1 MRKCFKKALSGI
13 LATAMLFSSVAIA
26 PVTVQAAGFTTVGGW
41 NESLYAEWTDSNP
54 DSSVVKVGYKLST
67 DNTYTYLSG
76 DDLTYLVRPAST
88 SGAGRVDIPGLKAG
102 RYDLTVTDS
111 TGATFTRTGIKVYA
125 NDRSGYAHWNNTE
138 GIGGYKND
146 GTPRDNAIIIYVT
159 DENKDTV
166 EIPGYEG
173 TTWNYASSSTGET
186 WTRTSEGIGN
196 ILNNNMKF
204 IQQVTITDNH
214 PLIIRF
220 IGTINPPKNLTPH
233 AAKDLALGGSTSD
246 NGNLAITKYG
256 RNITLE
262 GIGSDAFIDGW
273 GFTFSQTATCPAEAG
288 KSFEVSNLTF
298 QNYPE
303 DALGFQG
310 DDGITAPIER
320 VWVHNNT
327 FYPGYCANPTESD
340 KAEGDGS
347 CDFKRGKYYTM
358 AYNHYINCHKTNL
371 LGSGTSDDQWYMTLH
386 HNWYE
391 NVGSRQPLEAN
402 GNVHIYSTY
411 FQGATSTTVDAR
423 GSNASFL
430 EENYYEDCK
439 NYYKS
444 RNNTCVAKSY
454 NEIINGGSIGSIS
467 GKRTVVSSRTEAAI
481 PSNGYNFPNG
491 DAMTNF
497 DTNPNHFYYDSVNK
511 KSDVAVLTPAA
522 EVPAYVTTYAGPLHA
537 FPVTESGEI
546 QITVKSGS
554 TPITGAKVTG
564 GGLTFTEG
572 ANGVYTAT
580 AELGVAYDITVS
592 KEGYTNVNITTTALV
607 NDGDIYTANAN
618 MAVDYDGY
626 AVVKLEGGS
635 AGTPVIGAT
644 VKLNDG
650 TVLADQ
656 GNGIYKS
663 ANQIAVGTYTA
674 TITNT
679 GDYVT
684 PSSAVTITVKTTDEA
699 TVVML
704 DKYTGTVNV
713 TVTPASG
720 ETNTPDLTK
729 ATVTVGDTVLT
740 YNNGA
745 FTGDVEIGNPYTVTV
760 KMPGWNTDSVT
771 PATLT
776 ANRTSAVSAAAVIS
790 YKGDA
795 LIWNYTDSTNTL
807 NATVSANEWSS
818 ASSNPQTFED
828 KTLTKAIKMESST
841 SLKFTADTD
850 GILTVVMYSTNTS
863 PTISI
868 DGTAYDV
875 EPTGATEIPIAAG
888 THEIKKGTSSTY
900 MYYAQ
905 FALGGS
911 STPGETTTKTEA
923 TTEAT
928 TKGTDVP
935 VEPTTSATVVQGQL
949 NKFYANAADATANGD
964 DIANNATSIFT
975 NAATGTGSLAS
986 TATITVDGKSH
997 TLSKRTSN
1005 GAHSL
1010 TIVVPAGVTNATL
1023 YVYANSSGATSTRT
1037 LTLTDGA
1044 SYSATGSATGSAG
1057 SLSSYTGLNAGTY
1070 TLSGNGNWGYSFLA
1084 LSVPKLGSDDTT
1096 KATTEATTEYTTK
1109 ATTQA
1114 TTTTEATTKATTT
1127 ETTTEPTTKE
1137 TTTES
1142 TTQAPVGVQISVDAA
1157 TAKVGEQIT
1166 IPVRLTGV
1174 TTLAS
1179 FDVKV
1184 AFDSSYITVNS
1195 ITAGD
1200 ILTDSNAKM
1209 SYSIGNGAVTVTGAN
1224 PVDTIASGK
1233 DVLFNLVITPKAK
1246 GDYTLTVTVD
1256 EMYVSEGTPATATTK
1271 AGIVTVEETIVGPI
1285 IVKGDADNNGVV
1297 EKADVIMILQYV
1309 TGAINAVTNP
1319 EAADVNEDNKIS
1331 TKDAYLI
1338 QKFLNKGSWD

>member
-1 MRKCFKKALSGI
+1 MKKCFKKALSGI
-13 LATAMLFSSVAIA
+13 LATAMLFSSAA
-26 PVTVQAAGFTTVGGW
+26 FTPVTVSAATGFTTVGGW
-41 NESLYAEWTDSNP
+41 NESLYAEWQDSNP
-54 DSSVVKVGYKLST
+54 DSTAVKVGYKLNT
-67 DNTYTYLSG
+67 DTNYTYLSG

-88 SGAGRVDIPGLKAG
+88 SGLGRVDIPGLKAG

-111 TGATFTRTGIKVYA
+111 TGSTFTRTGIKVYP
-125 NDRSGYAHWNNTE
+125 NDRSGYAHWKATE
-138 GIGGYKND
+138 GVGAYNND
-146 GTPRDNAIIIYVT
+146 GTPKDNAIIVYVT
-159 DENKDTV
+159 DENKNTV
-166 EIPGYEG
+166 TIPGYG
-173 TTWNYASSSTGET
+173 NQTINYVKSTGET
-186 WTRTSEGIGN
+186 WTRDTAGIGD
-196 ILNNNMKF
+196 ILNNNYNF
-204 IQQVTITDNH
+204 IKQVTVTDNH

-220 IGTINPPKNLTPH
+220 IGTVNPPENLTPH
-233 AAKDLALGGSTSD
+233 GAKDTALGGSTSD
-246 NGNLAITKYG
+246 NGNLAITKDA

-262 GIGSDAFIDGW
+262 GVGPDATIFGW
-273 GFTFSQTATCPAEAG
+273 GFTFSKSSTAPAETDRN
-288 KSFEVSNLTF
+288 FEVSNLTF
-298 QNYPE
+298 KNYPE
-303 DALGFQG
+303 DALAFQG
-310 DDGITAPIER
+310 HDSNPLVIER
-320 VWVHNNT
+320 CWVHNNT

-347 CDFKRGKYYTM
+347 CDFKRGMYYTL
-358 AYNHYINCHKTNL
+358 AYNHFVKCHKTNL

-391 NVGSRQPLEAN
+391 SVGSRQPLEAN

-423 GSNASFL
+423 GSNATFL
-430 EENYYEDCK
+430 EENYYDNCK

-454 NEIINGGSIGSIS
+454 NEIINGGSLGSVS

-481 PSNGYNFPNG
+481 ASNGYNFPNG

-497 DTNPNHFYYDSVNK
+497 DTNPTHFYYDSVNK
-511 KSDVAVLTPAA
+511 VSDVEVLTPAA
-522 EVPAYVTTYAGPLHA
+522 EVPAYVMAHAGTLQPYEE
-537 FPVTESGEI
+537 TESGDI
-546 QITVKSGS
+546 IITVKSGS
-554 TPITGAKVTG
+554 TPITGAKLTAA
-564 GGLTFTEG
+564 GLTFSEQG
-572 ANGVYTAT
+572 NGVYTAAASIGAT
-580 AELGVAYDITVS
+580 YTIVVS
-592 KEGYTNVNITTTALV
+592 KEGYSNVTINTTAI
-607 NDGDIYTANAN
+607 NTNGGTFTATAD
-618 MAVDYDGY
+618 MTVDTDGY
-626 AVVKLEGGS
+626 AVVQLIGGTEGV
-635 AGTPVIGAT
+635 PVNGAT

-650 TVLADQ
+650 TVLVDQ
-656 GNGIYKS
+656 GDGIYKS

-679 GDYVT
+679 GDYIAPT
-684 PSSAVTITVKTTDEA
+684 SAVSITVKTTDEE
-699 TVVML
+699 TVVNL
-704 DKYTGTVNV
+704 AKYTGTVNV

-720 ETNTPDLTK
+720 ETNVPDLTK

-905 FALGGS
+905 FAPGGS

-923 TTEAT
+923 TTEVT
-928 TKGTDVP
+928 TKTTTETTTKNTEVP
-935 VEPTTSATVVQGQL
+935 VEPTTSAPVVQGQL
-949 NKFYANAADATANGD
+949 YKFYVNADDAAANGD
-964 DIANNATSIFT
+964 AVADNATGVFT
-975 NAATGTGSLAS
+975 NASTGTGSLSAAS
-986 TATITVDGKSH
+986 TITVDGKSY

-1005 GAHSL
+1005 GSHSL
-1010 TIVVPAGVTNATL
+1010 TIVVPSGVTNATL
-1023 YVYANSSGATSTRT
+1023 YLYGNSSGSGART
-1037 LTLTDGA
+1037 LTFTDGA
-1044 SYSATGSATGSAG
+1044 SYTNTGSVAG
-1057 SLSSYTGLNAGTY
+1057 TAGNLVTFTGLNAGTY
-1070 TLSGNGNWGYSFLA
+1070 TLTASGNWGYSFLA
-1084 LSVPKLGSDDTT
+1084 LSVPKSGSDDTT
-1096 KATTEATTEYTTK
+1096 KATTEATTEATTK
-1109 ATTQA
+1109 A
-1114 TTTTEATTKATTT
+1114 TTEATTKATT
-1127 ETTTEPTTKE
+1127 EATTKE
-1137 TTTES
+1137 DTTES
-1142 TTQAPVGVQISVDAA
+1142 TTQTPVEGVQISVDGV

-1179 FDVKV
+1179 FDVNV
-1184 AFDSSYITVNS
+1184 AFDSANITVNS
-1195 ITAGD
+1195 VTAGD
-1200 ILTDSNAKM
+1200 MLTDSNAKM
-1209 SYSIGNGAVTVTGAN
+1209 SYNIGSGIVSVTGSN

-1233 DVLFNLVITPKAK
+1233 DILFNLVITPNTK

-1256 EMYVSEGTPATATTK
+1256 EIYVSEGTPATVTAKTGT
-1271 AGIVTVEETIVGPI
+1271 VTVEEVGPT
-1285 IVKGDADNNGVV
+1285 IVKGDADNNGKV
-1297 EKADVIMILQYV
+1297 EKADVTMIMQYV
-1309 TGAINAVTNP
+1309 VGIIEKVTNP
-1319 EAADVNEDNKIS
+1319 EAADVNEDSKVS
-1331 TKDAYLI
+1331 SSDAYLI
-1338 QKFLNKGSWD
+1338 QKFLNTGKWN